1 MALTK
6 AHNRMIKDAPV
17 NVLDFGAVGNGTA
30 NDQPEIQ
37 AAIDSSV
44 TNNKK
49 LYAPSGFTFKI
60 DSALDF
66 SGVKDIEFLSNILV
80 NPTISGV
87 PVTVGGFATSGI
99 ANIRFADVTDG
110 TSLITAPAPSRPIFR
125 ISGMKSGI
133 LNIGSCNYL
142 QLYADDSSAL
152 TNSTAYN
159 DIYLSGAQ
167 RKVEIKDAG
176 GSFSWITENRI
187 HGGRIIELNIQGV
200 SYKHNHNKFYNNTFE
215 GSSVSLSFVNCNT
228 NFVYGARLENTA
240 SATGISFDANTFNN
254 YVTQTWSGVGNPRQ
268 AYTID
273 TPVTNSGQ
281 NNIVT
286 TEHLLGCEK
295 VSLFSITPNSGVV
308 SSGSDSSAFGSQVT
322 SIHHPPYGKGLIT
335 PSLKKMSATS
345 FDMLGL
351 SGFIPVE
358 FGDVFGFHVESS
370 DTAWRPFV
378 YIYDADMK
386 PITSEGGGGVYI
398 NMVGS
403 ALLTNNGRGF
413 YGPSTNLNPTSFNE
427 FPAAVVRTEVKYIQ
441 LAMVSYT
448 ASTFE
453 EVSAFFYCQ
462 KRNRDAVQGAQR
474 FSRMPSINGV
484 VTQGYVPQDTSILNT
499 GTSPATIRYVSYS
512 NETFA
517 NGAVVAGA
525 TSITVVDIDAVANG
539 DLVGILLDDGTTHWT
554 AVSSLSTA
562 TFTIAAIPTG
572 RSVADKS
579 LVVFNRWTT

>member
-6 AHNRMIKDAPV
+6 AHNRMITGAPV
-17 NVLDFGAVGNGTA
+17 NVLDFGAVGNGDA
-30 NDQPEIQ
+30 NDQPKIQ
-37 AAIDSSV
+37 AAIDSCV
-44 TNNKK
+44 TSNKK

-60 DSALDF
+60 DSALNF
-66 SGVKDIEFLSNILV
+66 SGVNDIEFLSNILV
-80 NPTISGV
+80 NPAISGV
-87 PVTVGGFATSGI
+87 PVVVGGFATSGI

-110 TSLITAPAPSRPIFR
+110 TSLISAPAPSRPIFR
-125 ISGMKSGI
+125 ISGMKSGV

-176 GSFSWITENRI
+176 GTQSWITENRI

-215 GSSVSLSFVNCNT
+215 GSSVKISFVNCNT
-228 NFVYGARLENTA
+228 NFVYGARLEGT
-240 SATGISFDANTFNN
+240 SGSTGISFDANTFNN
-254 YVTQTWSGVGNPRQ
+254 YLTQTWSGVGNPRN

-273 TPVTNSGQ
+273 TPITNSGQ

-286 TEHLLGCEK
+286 TEHLIGCEK
-295 VSLFSITPNSGVV
+295 VTLFNITPNSGVV
-308 SSGSDSSAFGSQVT
+308 STGSDSSAFGSQVT
-322 SIHHPPYGKGLIT
+322 SIHHPPFHKGLIT
-335 PSLKKMSATS
+335 PSLKKMSASTN
-345 FDMLGL
+345 DVLGL

-358 FGDVFGFHVESS
+358 FGDVFGFNVKSPT
-370 DTAWRPFV
+370 TAWRPYV
-378 YIYDADMK
+378 YIYDANMK
-386 PITSEGGGGVYI
+386 PITSEGGAGAYI
-398 NMVGS
+398 NMINAS
-403 ALLTNNGRGF
+403 LLTNNGRGY
-413 YGPSTNLNPTSFNE
+413 YGPSTNLTSAQVSD

-441 LAMVSYT
+441 LAMISVA

-484 VTQGYVPQDTSILNT
+484 VTKGYVPQDTSILNT
-499 GTSPATIRYVSYS
+499 ATSPASIRYVSYS